1 MKFLHRFHRK
11 KKQQPSAYS
20 LIDVGRDSVKAA
32 VILMIPGNI
41 EPQVVGYG
49 QAETGNHDIT
59 GGRIEADA
67 VTSPTNVALTQAED
81 STEAYLGRKIVPDD
95 AIFVLAGRATIGE
108 LFTVKQ
114 ARPNPA
120 EPISEKELNSLR
132 VRAERL
138 VRRRLE
144 NASLEG
150 GQWQPLAV
158 TDAGIRLDNRLVL
171 DGVGLTGEE
180 ISFSVFGVAG
190 QAGALRALEVLARRL
205 DLVVANIVASP
216 HALASITPHTEAIVL
231 DIGFS
236 GTDICLIRNDAL
248 VAIDWM
254 PLGGHFF
261 TQSLAKTMGL
271 KFEEAKTLK
280 HAYTDGALTTS
291 EATQVE
297 TYLEP
302 FRNRWYETVMEV
314 LTDLSLD
321 KALPRRIYMVGGGSL
336 LPGLDK
342 LLRSDPLPF
351 DSAPEILQLGRK
363 KILLLKDL
371 TDSLDYNLFTLTLG
385 AAIGLP
391 E

>member
-1 MKFLHRFHRK
+1 MKFLSRFQRK
-11 KKQQPSAYS
+11 VKQTPTAYS
-20 LIDVGRDSVKAA
+20 LIDVGRDIIKAA

-67 VTSPTNVALTQAED
+67 VTQPTNVALTQAED
-81 STEAYLGRKIVPDD
+81 STEAYIGRKIVPDD
-95 AIFVLAGRATIGE
+95 VIFVLAGRATIGE

-120 EPISEKELNSLR
+120 EPISVKELNSLR

-144 NASLEG
+144 NTSSEG

-158 TDAGIRLDNRLVL
+158 TDAGIRLDDHLVL
-171 DGVGLTGEE
+171 DGVGLTGKE

-190 QAGALRALEVLARRL
+190 QAGALRALEVLAQRL
-205 DLVVANIVASP
+205 DLAIANIVASP

-236 GTDICLIRNDAL
+236 GTDVCLIRNDAL
-248 VAIDWM
+248 VATDWM
-254 PLGGHFF
+254 PLGGYFF
-261 TQSLAKTMGL
+261 TQSLAKTMELGL
-271 KFEEAKTLK
+271 EEAKTLK
-280 HAYTDGALTTS
+280 HAYTNGALTAA
-291 EATQVE
+291 EVTQVE

-302 FRNRWYETVMEV
+302 LRSRWYEAAMEV

-321 KALPRRIYMVGGGSL
+321 KVLPKRIYMTGGGSL

-351 DSAPEILQLGRK
+351 DSAPEVFQLGRK
-363 KILLLKDL
+363 KLSSIKDL
-371 TDSLDYNLFTLTLG
+371 TDSLDYNIFALTLG
-385 AAIGLP
+385 STIGLP

>member
-1 MKFLHRFHRK
+1 MKFLSRFQRK
-11 KKQQPSAYS
+11 VKQTPTAYS
-20 LIDVGRDSVKAA
+20 LIDVGRDIIKAS
-32 VILMIPGNI
+32 VILMIPDNI
-41 EPQVVGYG
+41 EPQIVGYG

-67 VTSPTNVALTQAED
+67 VTQPTNAALTQAED
-81 STEAYLGRKIVPDD
+81 STEVYIGRKIVPDD
-95 AIFVLAGRATIGE
+95 VIFVLAGRATIGE

-120 EPISEKELNSLR
+120 EPISIKELNSLR

-144 NASLEG
+144 NTSFEG

-158 TDAGIRLDNRLVL
+158 TDAGIRLDDHLVL
-171 DGVGLTGEE
+171 DGVGLTGKE

-205 DLVVANIVASP
+205 DLAIANIVASP

-236 GTDICLIRNDAL
+236 GTDLCLIRNDAL
-248 VAIDWM
+248 VATDWM
-254 PLGGHFF
+254 PLGGYFF
-261 TQSLAKTMGL
+261 TQSLAKVMGL
-271 KFEEAKTLK
+271 GLEEAKTLK
-280 HAYTDGALTTS
+280 HAYSNGALTAA
-291 EATQVE
+291 EVAQVE

-302 FRNRWYETVMEV
+302 LRSRWYEAVMEV

-321 KALPRRIYMVGGGSL
+321 KALPKRIYMTGGGSL

-351 DSAPEILQLGRK
+351 DSAPEVFQLGRK
-363 KILLLKDL
+363 KLSSIKDL
-371 TDSLDYNLFTLTLG
+371 TDSLDYNIFALTLG
-385 AAIGLP
+385 STIGLP